1 MPLESLVGSP
11 ENEMSADVS
20 DSDFVDHGSL
30 VVVLT
35 GASSGIGKATALQ
48 LAKYGTA
55 LVLASRRTG
64 LLESVAEECGNAIAV
79 TTDVSKPQDVEQ
91 LAQAAIA
98 QFGKID
104 VWINNAGIGAAGRF
118 EEVPLEDH
126 LRVIETSLQG
136 VIIGSHVAL
145 NQFKQQGYGTLI
157 NVGSAAG
164 KVPMPY
170 FASYITAKFG
180 VVGLGEALY
189 QELKT
194 EKIKD
199 IHVCTVNP
207 WVTDTPWFEHA
218 ANYTGHVIR
227 MPLPDDPLNVAK
239 AIIELI
245 DNPREEAHVGLT
257 KAEILSHQLMPQLT
271 ESLTALMTSSRIGE
285 GPVVS
290 PSSGSLHQPMS
301 NTSSITGQQRQPQPD
316 E

>member
-1 MPLESLVGSP
+1 MTLSHAIDAEVT
-11 ENEMSADVS
+11 
-20 DSDFVDHGSL
+20 DSDFITHDSL

-48 LAKYGTA
+48 LAQHGAT
-55 LVLASRRTG
+55 LILASRRSE
-64 LLESVAEECGNAIAV
+64 LLNELAGQCGNAIAI
-79 TTDVSKPQDVEQ
+79 TTDVSKPEDMQQ
-91 LAQAAIA
+91 LAQAAISR
-98 QFGKID
+98 FGKID

-118 EEVPLEDH
+118 EEVPLQDH

-136 VIIGSHVAL
+136 VIIGSHIAL

-194 EKIKD
+194 EKIKN

-239 AIIELI
+239 AIVELI
-245 DNPREEAHVGLT
+245 ENPREETHVGLT
-257 KAEILSHQLMPQLT
+257 KAEILSHQVMPQLT
-271 ESLTALMTSSRIGE
+271 ENLTALMTSSRIGE
-285 GPVVS
+285 GAVVP
-290 PSSGSLHQPMS
+290 PSSGSLHQPMQG
-301 NTSSITGQQRQPQPD
+301 TGSITGNQRKASS
-316 E
+316 EK